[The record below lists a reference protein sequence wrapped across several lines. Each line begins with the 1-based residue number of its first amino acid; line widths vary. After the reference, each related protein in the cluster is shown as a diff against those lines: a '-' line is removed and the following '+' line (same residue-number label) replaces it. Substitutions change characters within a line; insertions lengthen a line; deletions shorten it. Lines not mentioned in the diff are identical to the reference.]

1 MKLESIIFILAI
13 VIFITFYIL
22 AIVYKH
28 KPISDYI
35 ITGGIGA
42 ILAGTFFGIMKDS
55 ILNQKNNTYLNL
67 YIILFFFVWYILTK
81 VIATAIKNKEVN
93 RPNEI
98 QLSAT
103 ENSEVTVIVTEKE
116 SSKEKDNWRE
126 GISKSLISFII
137 IFIIVILGISFYR
150 GGDDNSHFFM
160 YNVLITVIISLAVL
174 FAFFSGNRLSYQYKI
189 EILSY
194 TFSYGIVFGIIA
206 PLFLFQ
212 SFSFRNSITMTLIF
226 FIWLSITFSI
236 TNFLNTKKEY
246 IKRV

>member
-1 MKLESIIFILAI
+1 MKIESIIFILAI
-13 VIFITFYIL
+13 VIFITFYVL
-22 AIVYKH
+22 ALVFKH

-55 ILNQKNNTYLNL
+55 IMNQKNNNMLNL
-67 YIILFFFVWYILTK
+67 FIILFFFVWYILTK
-81 VIATAIKNKEVN
+81 FIASAIKDKEVD
-93 RPNEI
+93 RPAAITVPASEN
-98 QLSAT
+98 T
-103 ENSEVTVIVTEKE
+103 EVIVKEKD
-116 SSKEKDNWRE
+116 SSKEKNNWRE
-126 GISKSLISFII
+126 GLSKSLISFII

-150 GGDDNSHFFM
+150 GGDDNNHFFM
-160 YNVLITVIISLAVL
+160 YNVLITVVISLAVL

-212 SFSFRNSITMTLIF
+212 SFSIRNSMTITLIF

-236 TNFLNTKKEY
+236 TNFLNMKKEY

>member
-1 MKLESIIFILAI
+1 MNIESIIFILAI
-13 VIFITFYIL
+13 IIFIIFYIL
-22 AIVYKH
+22 ALVYKH
-28 KPISDYI
+28 KPLSDYI
-35 ITGGIGA
+35 ITGGIGS

-55 ILNQKNNTYLNL
+55 IMNQKNNDVLNL
-67 YIILFFFVWYILTK
+67 FIILFFFIWYVLTK
-81 VIATAIKNKEVN
+81 IIASSIKNKEFDH
-93 RPNEI
+93 PTAI
-98 QLSAT
+98 QIPST
-103 ENSEVTVIVTEKE
+103 DNIDIDIIEKE
-116 SSKEKDNWRE
+116 ISKEKDNWKE
-126 GISKSLISFII
+126 GLSKSLISFII

-150 GGDDNSHFFM
+150 GGDDNNHFFIF
-160 YNVLITVIISLAVL
+160 NVLITVIISMAIL

-212 SFSFRNSITMTLIF
+212 SFSMRNSMTLTLIF

-236 TNFLNTKKEY
+236 SNFLNMKKEY

>member
-35 ITGGIGA
+35 ITGGIGG

-55 ILNQKNNTYLNL
+55 IMNQKNNTFLNL
-67 YIILFFFVWYILTK
+67 YIILFFFIWYILTK
-81 VIATAIKNKEVN
+81 LIASAIKNKEVD
-93 RPNEI
+93 RPNAI
-98 QLSAT
+98 QMPSTDST
-103 ENSEVTVIVTEKE
+103 EVIVSEKG

-150 GGDDNSHFFM
+150 GGDENSHFFM

-194 TFSYGIVFGIIA
+194 TFSYGLVFGIIA

-236 TNFLNTKKEY
+236 SNFLNVKKEY

>member
-1 MKLESIIFILAI
+1 MKIESIIFVLAI

-22 AIVYKH
+22 ALVFKH

-55 ILNQKNNTYLNL
+55 IMNQKNNNILNL
-67 YIILFFFVWYILTK
+67 FIILLFFLWYILTK
-81 VIATAIKNKEVN
+81 FIASAIKDKEVD
-93 RPNEI
+93 RPAAI
-98 QLSAT
+98 VVPAT
-103 ENSEVTVIVTEKE
+103 ENTEVIV
-116 SSKEKDNWRE
+116 KEKDSSQEKKNWRE
-126 GISKSLISFII
+126 GLSKSLISFII

-150 GGDDNSHFFM
+150 GGDDNNHFFM
-160 YNVLITVIISLAVL
+160 YNVLITVVISLAVL

-212 SFSFRNSITMTLIF
+212 SFSIRNSMTITLIF

-236 TNFLNTKKEY
+236 TNFLNMKKEY

>member
-1 MKLESIIFILAI
+1 MKIESIIFVLAI
-13 VIFITFYIL
+13 VIFITFYVL
-22 AIVYKH
+22 ALVYKH

-55 ILNQKNNTYLNL
+55 IMNQKNNNMLNL
-67 YIILFFFVWYILTK
+67 FIILLFFVWYILTK
-81 VIATAIKNKEVN
+81 FIASAIKDKQVDRPAAIVVPASDITEV
-93 RPNEI
+93 
-98 QLSAT
+98 
-103 ENSEVTVIVTEKE
+103 VVTEKD
-116 SSKEKDNWRE
+116 SSIEKNNWRE
-126 GISKSLISFII
+126 GLSKSLISFII
-137 IFIIVILGISFYR
+137 IFIIVILGISFYS
-150 GGDDNSHFFM
+150 GGDDNNHFFM
-160 YNVLITVIISLAVL
+160 YNVLITVVISLAVL

-212 SFSFRNSITMTLIF
+212 SFSIRNSMTITLIF

-236 TNFLNTKKEY
+236 TNFLNMKKEY

>member
-1 MKLESIIFILAI
+1 MKIESIIFVLAI

-22 AIVYKH
+22 ALVFKH

-55 ILNQKNNTYLNL
+55 IMNQKNNNILNL
-67 YIILFFFVWYILTK
+67 FIILLFFVWYILTK
-81 VIATAIKNKEVN
+81 FIASAIKDKEVD
-93 RPNEI
+93 RPAAI
-98 QLSAT
+98 VVPAT
-103 ENSEVTVIVTEKE
+103 ENTEVIV
-116 SSKEKDNWRE
+116 KEKDSSQEKKNWRE
-126 GISKSLISFII
+126 GLSKSLISFSI

-150 GGDDNSHFFM
+150 GGDDNNHFFM
-160 YNVLITVIISLAVL
+160 YNVLITVVISLAVL

-212 SFSFRNSITMTLIF
+212 SFSIRNSMTITLIF

-236 TNFLNTKKEY
+236 TNFLNMKKEY

>member
-1 MKLESIIFILAI
+1 MKIESIIFILAI
-13 VIFITFYIL
+13 VIFITFYVL
-22 AIVYKH
+22 ALVYKN

-55 ILNQKNNTYLNL
+55 IMNQKNNDILNL
-67 YIILFFFVWYILTK
+67 FIILFFFVWYILTK
-81 VIATAIKNKEVN
+81 FVANAIKDKQVD
-93 RPNEI
+93 RPSAIVVPANEN
-98 QLSAT
+98 T
-103 ENSEVTVIVTEKE
+103 EVIVSEKD

-126 GISKSLISFII
+126 GLSKSLISFII

-150 GGDDNSHFFM
+150 GGDDNNHFFM

-206 PLFLFQ
+206 PIFLFQ
-212 SFSFRNSITMTLIF
+212 SFSIRNSMTITLIF

-236 TNFLNTKKEY
+236 TNFLNMKKEY

>member
-1 MKLESIIFILAI
+1 MKIESIIFILAI
-13 VIFITFYIL
+13 VIFITFYVL
-22 AIVYKH
+22 ALVFKN

-55 ILNQKNNTYLNL
+55 IINQKNNNLLNL
-67 YIILFFFVWYILTK
+67 FIILFFFVWYILTK
-81 VIATAIKNKEVN
+81 IIASAIKDKQVD
-93 RPNEI
+93 RPIAIKVPSN
-98 QLSAT
+98 
-103 ENSEVTVIVTEKE
+103 ENSMVIVNEKDIA
-116 SSKEKDNWRE
+116 KEKDNWRE
-126 GISKSLISFII
+126 GLSKSLISFII

-150 GGDDNSHFFM
+150 GGDDNNHFFM
-160 YNVLITVIISLAVL
+160 YNVLITVLISLSVL

-194 TFSYGIVFGIIA
+194 TFSYGIVFGVIA

-212 SFSFRNSITMTLIF
+212 SFSIRNSMTITLIF
-226 FIWLSITFSI
+226 FIWLSITFCIS
-236 TNFLNTKKEY
+236 NFLNMKKEY

>member
-1 MKLESIIFILAI
+1 MKIESIIFVLAI
-13 VIFITFYIL
+13 VIFITFYVL
-22 AIVYKH
+22 ALVYKN

-55 ILNQKNNTYLNL
+55 IMNQKNNNILNL
-67 YIILFFFVWYILTK
+67 FIILLFFVWYILTK
-81 VIATAIKNKEVN
+81 FIASAIKDKQVD
-93 RPNEI
+93 RPAAIVVPANEN
-98 QLSAT
+98 T
-103 ENSEVTVIVTEKE
+103 EVIV
-116 SSKEKDNWRE
+116 KEKDSSQEKKNWRE
-126 GISKSLISFII
+126 GLSKSLISFII

-150 GGDDNSHFFM
+150 GGDDNNHFFM
-160 YNVLITVIISLAVL
+160 YNVLITVVISLAVL

-212 SFSFRNSITMTLIF
+212 SFSIRNSMTITLIF

-236 TNFLNTKKEY
+236 TNFLNMKKEY

>member
-1 MKLESIIFILAI
+1 MKIESIIFVLAI
-13 VIFITFYIL
+13 IIFITFYVL
-22 AIVYKH
+22 ALVFKN

-55 ILNQKNNTYLNL
+55 IMNQKNNDILNL

-81 VIATAIKNKEVN
+81 IIASAIKDKEVD
-93 RPNEI
+93 RPNAI
-98 QLSAT
+98 
-103 ENSEVTVIVTEKE
+103 TVPSTDVTEVVVKE
-116 SSKEKDNWRE
+116 KDSSKEKNNWRE
-126 GISKSLISFII
+126 GLSKSLISFII

-150 GGDDNSHFFM
+150 GGDDNNHFFI

-212 SFSFRNSITMTLIF
+212 SFSIRNSMTITLIF

-236 TNFLNTKKEY
+236 SNFLNMKKEY

>member
-1 MKLESIIFILAI
+1 MKIESIIFVLAI

-22 AIVYKH
+22 ALVYKH

-55 ILNQKNNTYLNL
+55 IMNQKNNNILNL
-67 YIILFFFVWYILTK
+67 FIILLFFVWYILTK
-81 VIATAIKNKEVN
+81 FIASAIKDKQVD
-93 RPNEI
+93 RPAAIVVPANEN
-98 QLSAT
+98 T
-103 ENSEVTVIVTEKE
+103 EVIV
-116 SSKEKDNWRE
+116 KEKDSSQEKKNWRE
-126 GISKSLISFII
+126 GLSKSLISFII

-150 GGDDNSHFFM
+150 GGDDNNHFFM
-160 YNVLITVIISLAVL
+160 YNVLITVVISLAVL

-212 SFSFRNSITMTLIF
+212 SFSIRNSMTITLIF

-236 TNFLNTKKEY
+236 TNFLNMKKEY

>member
-35 ITGGIGA
+35 ITGGIGG

-55 ILNQKNNTYLNL
+55 IMNQKNNTFLNL
-67 YIILFFFVWYILTK
+67 YIILFFFIWYILTK
-81 VIATAIKNKEVN
+81 IIASAIKNKEVD
-93 RPNEI
+93 RPNAI
-98 QLSAT
+98 QMPSTDST
-103 ENSEVTVIVTEKE
+103 EVIVTEKD

-150 GGDDNSHFFM
+150 GGDENSHFFM

-194 TFSYGIVFGIIA
+194 TFSYGLVFGIIA

-236 TNFLNTKKEY
+236 SNFLNVKKEY

>member
-1 MKLESIIFILAI
+1 MKIESIIFILAI
-13 VIFITFYIL
+13 VIFITFYVL
-22 AIVYKH
+22 ALVFKN

-55 ILNQKNNTYLNL
+55 IINQKNNNLLNL
-67 YIILFFFVWYILTK
+67 FIILFFFVWYILTK
-81 VIATAIKNKEVN
+81 IIASAIKDKQVD
-93 RPNEI
+93 RPIAIKVPSN
-98 QLSAT
+98 
-103 ENSEVTVIVTEKE
+103 ENSMVIVNEKD
-116 SSKEKDNWRE
+116 SAKEKDNWRE
-126 GISKSLISFII
+126 GLSKSLISFII

-150 GGDDNSHFFM
+150 GGDDNNHFFM
-160 YNVLITVIISLAVL
+160 YNVLITVLISLSVL

-194 TFSYGIVFGIIA
+194 TFSYGIVFGVIA

-212 SFSFRNSITMTLIF
+212 SFSIRNSMTITLIF

-236 TNFLNTKKEY
+236 SNFLNMKKEY

>member
-1 MKLESIIFILAI
+1 MKIESIIFILAI
-13 VIFITFYIL
+13 VIFITFYVL
-22 AIVYKH
+22 ALVYKN

-55 ILNQKNNTYLNL
+55 IMNQKNNNMLNL
-67 YIILFFFVWYILTK
+67 FIILLFFMWYILTK
-81 VIATAIKNKEVN
+81 IISSAIKDKEVD
-93 RPNEI
+93 RPAAIVVPASEN
-98 QLSAT
+98 T
-103 ENSEVTVIVTEKE
+103 EVIVTEKE

-126 GISKSLISFII
+126 GLSKSLISFII

-150 GGDDNSHFFM
+150 GGDDNNHFFI
-160 YNVLITVIISLAVL
+160 YNVLITVVISLAVL

-212 SFSFRNSITMTLIF
+212 SFSIRNSMTITLIF

-236 TNFLNTKKEY
+236 TNFLNMKKEY

>member
-1 MKLESIIFILAI
+1 MKIESIIFVLAI

-22 AIVYKH
+22 ALVFKH

-55 ILNQKNNTYLNL
+55 IMNQKNNNILNL
-67 YIILFFFVWYILTK
+67 FIILLFFVWYILTK
-81 VIATAIKNKEVN
+81 FIASAIKDKEVD
-93 RPNEI
+93 RPVAI
-98 QLSAT
+98 VVPAT
-103 ENSEVTVIVTEKE
+103 ENTEVIV
-116 SSKEKDNWRE
+116 KEKDSSQEKKNWRE
-126 GISKSLISFII
+126 GLSKSLISFII

-150 GGDDNSHFFM
+150 GGDDNNHFFM
-160 YNVLITVIISLAVL
+160 YNVLITVVISLAVL

-212 SFSFRNSITMTLIF
+212 SFSIRNSMTITLIF

-236 TNFLNTKKEY
+236 TNFLNMKKEY

>member
-1 MKLESIIFILAI
+1 MKIESIIFILAI

-22 AIVYKH
+22 ALVYKH

-55 ILNQKNNTYLNL
+55 IMNQKNNNILNL
-67 YIILFFFVWYILTK
+67 FIILFFFVWYILTK
-81 VIATAIKNKEVN
+81 FIASAIKDKEVD
-93 RPNEI
+93 RPVAITVPASEN
-98 QLSAT
+98 T
-103 ENSEVTVIVTEKE
+103 EVIVTEKD
-116 SSKEKDNWRE
+116 SSKEKNNWRE
-126 GISKSLISFII
+126 GLSKSLISFII

-150 GGDDNSHFFM
+150 GGDDNNHFFM
-160 YNVLITVIISLAVL
+160 YNVLITVVISLAVL

-212 SFSFRNSITMTLIF
+212 SFSIRNSMTITLIF

-236 TNFLNTKKEY
+236 TNFLNMKKEY

>member
-1 MKLESIIFILAI
+1 MKLETIIFILAI

-22 AIVYKH
+22 ALVFKH

-55 ILNQKNNTYLNL
+55 IMNQKNNNILNL
-67 YIILFFFVWYILTK
+67 FIILLFFLWYILTK
-81 VIATAIKNKEVN
+81 FIASAIKDKEVD
-93 RPNEI
+93 RPAAI
-98 QLSAT
+98 VVPAT
-103 ENSEVTVIVTEKE
+103 ENTEVIV
-116 SSKEKDNWRE
+116 KEKDSSQEKKNWRE
-126 GISKSLISFII
+126 GLSKSLISFII

-150 GGDDNSHFFM
+150 GGDDNNHFFM
-160 YNVLITVIISLAVL
+160 YNVLITVVISLAVL

-212 SFSFRNSITMTLIF
+212 SFSIRNSMTITLIF

-236 TNFLNTKKEY
+236 TNFLNMKKEY

>member
-1 MKLESIIFILAI
+1 MKIESIIFILAI
-13 VIFITFYIL
+13 VIFITFYVL
-22 AIVYKH
+22 ALVYKH

-55 ILNQKNNTYLNL
+55 IMNQKNNNMLNL
-67 YIILFFFVWYILTK
+67 FIILLFFVWYILTK
-81 VIATAIKNKEVN
+81 IIASAIKDKEVD
-93 RPNEI
+93 RPAAIVVPASEN
-98 QLSAT
+98 T
-103 ENSEVTVIVTEKE
+103 EVIVSEKE
-116 SSKEKDNWRE
+116 SSKEKNNWRE
-126 GISKSLISFII
+126 GLSKSLISFII

-150 GGDDNSHFFM
+150 GGDDNNHFFM
-160 YNVLITVIISLAVL
+160 YNVLITVVISLAVL

-212 SFSFRNSITMTLIF
+212 SFSIRNSMTITLIF

-236 TNFLNTKKEY
+236 TNFLNMKKEY